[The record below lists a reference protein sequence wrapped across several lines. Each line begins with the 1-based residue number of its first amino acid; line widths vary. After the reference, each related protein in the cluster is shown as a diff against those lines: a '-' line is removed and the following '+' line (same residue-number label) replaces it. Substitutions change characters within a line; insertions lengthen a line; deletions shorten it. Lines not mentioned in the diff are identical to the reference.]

1 MRPIVEA
8 SWRVAR
14 LATSAQG
21 LSFDPLTF
29 DPPIQECA
37 YEDVD
42 AVPPDSR
49 VRWSPVRAL

>member
-29 DPPIQECA
+29 DPPIQECV

-42 AVPPDSR
+42 AVPPDSDA
-49 VRWSPVRAL
+49 RWSPVRAL